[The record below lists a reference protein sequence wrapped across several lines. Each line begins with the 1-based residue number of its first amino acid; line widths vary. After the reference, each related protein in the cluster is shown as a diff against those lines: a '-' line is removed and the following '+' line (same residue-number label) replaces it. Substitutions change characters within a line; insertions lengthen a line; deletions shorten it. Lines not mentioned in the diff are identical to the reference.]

1 MLRNLNLL
9 LPVHEIHSS
18 LIYGMSILIDIKNTF
33 LEVLNYPL
41 LVFDK
46 SQITLS
52 MILLTLFL
60 ILGFLYISSLAKSW
74 LIRSVSSRPGLNV
87 SNWRAVITLT
97 YYAVLVLGLIGILQS
112 TGLDLRIFTIL
123 TGAIGIGVGFGMQSI
138 FSNFISGVILLLEK
152 PLKLGDRIEV
162 GLISG
167 NVQSISVRATTILTN
182 DNIAVIVPN
191 SDFISKQVVN
201 WSHSGQDVRT
211 SIPVSVAYGSDPEV
225 VKALLLRVAENE
237 PGVLKAP
244 EPTVRLEEF
253 GENGLKFSLFVWTSE
268 YSDKIGVLKS
278 LLNFAVLKSF
288 REEKINMPFP
298 QRDVHIHNLNSL
310 SPQIQNVAIEKSE
323 S

>member
-1 MLRNLNLL
+1 MN
-9 LPVHEIHSS
+9 
-18 LIYGMSILIDIKNTF
+18 ILIEIKDTL

-60 ILGFLYISSLAKSW
+60 ILGFFYLSSLAKSW

-211 SIPVSVAYGSDPEV
+211 SIPVSVAYGTDPEI
-225 VKALLLRVAENE
+225 VKALLLCIAENE

-278 LLNFAVLKSF
+278 LLNFSVLKLF
-288 REEKINMPFP
+288 LQEKINMPFP
-298 QRDVHIHNLNSL
+298 QRDVHLHNVNPN
-310 SPQIQNVAIEKSE
+310 PQDNHVATVEKLKS
-323 S
+323 

>member
-1 MLRNLNLL
+1 MLRNLSSELF
-9 LPVHEIHSS
+9 PVLGIQSS
-18 LIYGMSILIDIKNTF
+18 LIYGMNILIDIKNTF

-60 ILGFLYISSLAKSW
+60 ILGLLYISSLAKTW
-74 LIRSVSSRPGLNV
+74 LIQSVSSRPGLNV

-211 SIPVSVAYGSDPEV
+211 SIPVSVAYGSDPEI
-225 VKALLLRVAENE
+225 VKTLLLRVAANE
-237 PGVLKAP
+237 PGVLKSP

-268 YSDKIGVLKS
+268 YSDKVGVLKS
-278 LLNFAVLKSF
+278 LLNFSLLKIF

-298 QRDVHIHNLNSL
+298 QRDVHLFNANPS
-310 SPQIQNVAIEKSE
+310 
-323 S
+323 

>member
-1 MLRNLNLL
+1 
-9 LPVHEIHSS
+9 
-18 LIYGMSILIDIKNTF
+18 MSILIDIKNTF

-60 ILGFLYISSLAKSW
+60 ILGFLYISSLAKTW
-74 LIRSVSSRPGLNV
+74 LIRSVSGRPGLNV

-152 PLKLGDRIEV
+152 PLKLGDRVEV

-225 VKALLLRVAENE
+225 VKALLLRVAADE
-237 PGVLKAP
+237 PGVLKSP

-268 YSDKIGVLKS
+268 YSDKVGVLKS
-278 LLNFAVLKSF
+278 LLNFSLLKLF

-298 QRDVHIHNLNSL
+298 QRDVHLFNVNPLPQEIH
-310 SPQIQNVAIEKSE
+310 SPTVKKLE

>member
-1 MLRNLNLL
+1 MLRNLSSELF
-9 LPVHEIHSS
+9 PVLGIQSS
-18 LIYGMSILIDIKNTF
+18 LIYGMNILIDIKNTF

-60 ILGFLYISSLAKSW
+60 ILGFLYISSLAKTW

-211 SIPVSVAYGSDPEV
+211 SIPVSVAYGSDPEI
-225 VKALLLRVAENE
+225 VKTLLLRVAANE
-237 PGVLKAP
+237 PGVLKSP
-244 EPTVRLEEF
+244 QPTVRLEEF

-268 YSDKIGVLKS
+268 YSDKVGVLKS
-278 LLNFAVLKSF
+278 LLNFSLLKIF

-298 QRDVHIHNLNSL
+298 QRDVHLFNANPS
-310 SPQIQNVAIEKSE
+310 
-323 S
+323 